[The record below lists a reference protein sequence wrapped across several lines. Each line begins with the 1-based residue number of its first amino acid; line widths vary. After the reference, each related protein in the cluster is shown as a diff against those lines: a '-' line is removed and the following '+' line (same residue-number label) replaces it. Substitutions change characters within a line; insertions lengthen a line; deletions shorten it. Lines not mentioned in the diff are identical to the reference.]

1 MEFNSET
8 INNSKQNKN
17 ERSML
22 VQTLPTIQ
30 EEAAEAVKTR
40 LYLRAYEDARE
51 DFYMSGIKNPS
62 KPSYLP

>member
-17 ERSML
+17 ERRML

-30 EEAAEAVKTR
+30 EEEAEAVKTR

-51 DFYMSGIKNPS
+51 DFYTRGIKNPS